1 MKVNPYVFRQ
11 YDIRGVVEED
21 FCPEF
26 VLGLGKAFGTLV
38 KREGLKKIA
47 LSGDIRLS
55 TPKLK
60 KHFQEGT
67 LSVGIDVIDLGILPT
82 PVNYYSMWKLN
93 VDAAVQITGSHNPAN
108 MNGFKMTVNKQ
119 ALYGDQIQE
128 LRTLMEQDDFE
139 NGEGAVNQ
147 YNIMDD
153 YIEMIQSKIVL
164 DKEMKVAMDCGNAS
178 ACLVAPTIFQR
189 LGVELTELF
198 CDVDGTFPNH
208 HPDPNVPQNLA
219 HLIDTIQNGT
229 FDAGL
234 AYDGDADRIGL
245 IDEIGNIIFPDQIM
259 SLMLPEIVN
268 RDDQI
273 IFDVK
278 CSQSLEDEIIRLGGQ
293 PVIWK
298 TGHSL
303 IKQKMRRIG
312 SPFGGEMSGHIF
324 LADDYF
330 GYDDAIYVSAR
341 VVQMLSRQDKK
352 LSELVAALPQY
363 HSTPEIRLNCVSDE
377 EKFRIDK
384 EATAYFKNNYDCL
397 DIDGVRIRFS
407 DGWGLVRAS
416 NTQPALVC
424 RFEAKTKE
432 RMQEIE
438 SLVLNKLSE
447 LGEFE
452 LSSHP

>member
-452 LSSHP
+452 LSSYP

>member
-312 SPFGGEMSGHIF
+312 SPFGGEMSGHIC

>member
-119 ALYGDQIQE
+119 ALYGGQIQE
-128 LRTLMEQDDFE
+128 LRALMEQDDFE

>member
-303 IKQKMRRIG
+303 IKQKMKGIG

>member
-1 MKVNPYVFRQ
+1 METQ
-11 YDIRGVVEED
+11 Y
-21 FCPEF
+21 
-26 VLGLGKAFGTLV
+26 
-38 KREGLKKIA
+38 
-47 LSGDIRLS
+47 
-55 TPKLK
+55 
-60 KHFQEGT
+60 
-67 LSVGIDVIDLGILPT
+67 
-82 PVNYYSMWKLN
+82 
-93 VDAAVQITGSHNPAN
+93 
-108 MNGFKMTVNKQ
+108 
-119 ALYGDQIQE
+119 
-128 LRTLMEQDDFE
+128 FE

-147 YNIMDD
+147 YNIMGD
-153 YIEMIQSKIVL
+153 YIEMIQSKIDL

-178 ACLVAPTIFQR
+178 TCLVAPTIFQR
-189 LGVELTELF
+189 LGVELTEIF
-198 CDVDGTFPNH
+198 CDVDVTFPNH
-208 HPDPNVPQNLA
+208 HPDPNVPGNLA
-219 HLIDTIQNGT
+219 YLIDTIKNGT
-229 FDAGL
+229 FDAGF
-234 AYDGDADRIGL
+234 AYDGDAGRIGL
-245 IDEIGNIIFPDQIM
+245 IDEIGNTI
-259 SLMLPEIVN
+259 LP
-268 RDDQI
+268 DQI

-278 CSQSLEDEIIRLGGQ
+278 RSQSLEDEIIRLGGQ

-303 IKQKMRRIG
+303 IKQKMREIG
-312 SPFGGEMSGHIF
+312 SRFGGEMSGHIF

-330 GYDDAIYVSAR
+330 GYDDAIYASAR
-341 VVQMLSRQDKK
+341 VIQMLSRQDKK

-397 DIDGVRIRFS
+397 DIDGGRIRFS

>member
-119 ALYGDQIQE
+119 VLYGDQIQE

-178 ACLVAPTIFQR
+178 ACLVAPTIFQG

>member
-139 NGEGAVNQ
+139 NGEGVVNQ

-312 SPFGGEMSGHIF
+312 SPFGGEMSGHIC